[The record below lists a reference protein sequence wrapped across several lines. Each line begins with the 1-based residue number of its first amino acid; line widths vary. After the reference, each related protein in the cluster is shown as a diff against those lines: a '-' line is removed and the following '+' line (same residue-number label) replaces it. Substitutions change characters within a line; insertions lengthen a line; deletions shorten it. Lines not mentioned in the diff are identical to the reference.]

1 MKKIYRQFRDFSN
14 KAILSEQEVP
24 AQLVGVAKSF
34 GELLKDFEAG
44 MQLLTTD
51 SRVSE
56 DELDMAAQMQHGC
69 KFADVVD
76 Y

>member
-1 MKKIYRQFRDFSN
+1 MKKIYRQFRDFGN
-14 KAILSEQEVP
+14 KAILNEQEIP
-24 AQLVGVAKSF
+24 ARLVGVAMSL

-44 MQLLTTD
+44 MTALTTD
-51 SRVSE
+51 PHE
-56 DELDMAAQMQHGC
+56 QDELDMASHMQHGC